1 MIQGIRVDL
10 GIARLNFPAD
20 YLIRDRDLCDGAST
34 LNPGY
39 ARVNLPEGIEKELP
53 LYSAKSLLHCDHFAG
68 FIFLSFPSLCFD
80 VRVCSSL

>member
-20 YLIRDRDLCDGAST
+20 SLIRDRDLCDGEST

-39 ARVNLPEGIEKELP
+39 ARVNLPEGIEKGAPVVFSKIIVALRSFRGV
-53 LYSAKSLLHCDHFAG
+53 YFSFFSFAL
-68 FIFLSFPSLCFD
+68 F
-80 VRVCSSL
+80 